1 MWSHETCVT
10 PGGTDCGC
18 DRRFC
23 LARGWHSRRRAD
35 GTVEIRFACAAL
47 EFCVTGPR
55 SGAVAWTLAR
65 RHGDGRLVVHARGDG
80 RRLLDAARDLA
91 GAIEHHGLAGWMGAQ
106 EIAVAIVVAESRAG
120 HALAPP
126 PSAPRKPATVDG

>member
-1 MWSHETCVT
+1 MWAHETCVT
-10 PGGTDCGC
+10 PGRSGCAC

-35 GTVEIRFACAAL
+35 GTVEIRFACPAL
-47 EFCVTGPR
+47 DLRVTGPR

-65 RHGDGRLVVHARGDG
+65 RHGDGHLVVHARGYA
-80 RRLLDAARDLA
+80 RRLLDAAHALA
-91 GAIEHHGLAGWMGAQ
+91 EALERADPSGWMSAR
-106 EIAVAIVVAESRAG
+106 EIAVAIVVAESRAC

-126 PSAPRKPATVDG
+126 PAAARTVATADG